1 MLTILT
7 SHKTILKVA
16 LCVTL
21 CIVSAY
27 YGYKYGSNK
36 EAVKLLEYQNA
47 QKALLLQVEKDNT
60 DKLLSLQKDKE
71 NAIKDLNKRHASIV
85 DSLRQRPE
93 RPSNPASEA
102 ASAPSVCT
110 GAGSTGDRLYRQD
123 AEFLI
128 GEAARAE
135 ILKQTLKAC
144 RAQLENTN
152 N

>member
-27 YGYKYGSNK
+27 FGHEYGSNK
-36 EAVKLLEYQNA
+36 EKVKLLEYQNA
-47 QKALLLQVEKDNT
+47 QKALLLKVEKDNRH
-60 DKLLSLQKDKE
+60 KILSLQKDKE
-71 NAIKDLNKRHASIV
+71 NAIKDLNKRHDSIV

-102 ASAPSVCT
+102 SSSSSVCT

-128 GEAARAE
+128 REAAKAD
-135 ILKQTLKAC
+135 ILRQALKAC

>member
-7 SHKTILKVA
+7 SHKTILK
-16 LCVTL
+16 LIFCVTL

-36 EAVKLLEYQNA
+36 ETVKFLEYQNA
-47 QKALLLQVEKDNT
+47 QKALMLQAEKDNRH
-60 DKLLSLQKDKE
+60 KILSLQKDKE
-71 NAIKDLNKRHASIV
+71 NAIKDLNKRHDSIV

-93 RPSNPASEA
+93 RPSSPASEA
-102 ASAPSVCT
+102 SSTSSVCT

-128 GEAARAE
+128 REAAKAE
-135 ILKQTLKAC
+135 ILRQALKAC
-144 RAQLENTN
+144 RAQLESTN